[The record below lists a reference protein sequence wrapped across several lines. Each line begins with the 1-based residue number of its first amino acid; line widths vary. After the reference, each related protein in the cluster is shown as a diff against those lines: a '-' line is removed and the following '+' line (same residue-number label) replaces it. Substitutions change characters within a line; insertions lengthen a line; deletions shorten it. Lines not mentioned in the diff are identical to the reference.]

1 MRQRTEVM
9 KLILQ
14 FLGPPAGDAASPG
27 GAASPSPAFDP
38 RAAPPG
44 PSGQIHSSFCCFQRP
59 KINIRDL
66 DPSSSSTSSS
76 CCILQTD
83 GAPPAAVMS
92 DPPGLADLS
101 RLYQTEFVR
110 SARAVGVLWAVCSLC
125 FAIIQVVILVQPS
138 WIGTTD
144 TRTQQLGPPKP
155 SGTMGLFEVC
165 LQSDWPLPD
174 CRGSLSSL
182 SPLPS
187 FQSVTV
193 LVGVSL
199 WAVWTSILCLC
210 LFRFCSAAT
219 VYKICAWLQLT
230 AGFCLA
236 LACLLFPD
244 SWESPEMRALCGD
257 SVGSFS
263 PGNCSIH
270 WAYILAILGI
280 LDYAILATLAFVLAN
295 RQDALLPPDAQEVT
309 AGLLMMA

>member
-1 MRQRTEVM
+1 MS
-9 KLILQ
+9 
-14 FLGPPAGDAASPG
+14 ASP
-27 GAASPSPAFDP
+27 ALS
-38 RAAPPG
+38 
-44 PSGQIHSSFCCFQRP
+44 
-59 KINIRDL
+59 
-66 DPSSSSTSSS
+66 
-76 CCILQTD
+76 
-83 GAPPAAVMS
+83 
-92 DPPGLADLS
+92 DLS

-138 WIGTTD
+138 WIGTAD
-144 TRTQQLGPPKP
+144 VRPPQP
-155 SGTMGLFEVC
+155 SGTLGLFEVC
-165 LQSDWPLPD
+165 LESDWPVPD
-174 CRGSLSSL
+174 CRGGLSSL

-187 FQSVTV
+187 FQSVAV

-199 WAVWTSILCLC
+199 WAVWTSVLCLC

-257 SVGSFS
+257 SVRTNTVRAECWGTDKVHVGSFS
-263 PGNCSIH
+263 PGNCSVH
-270 WAYILAILGI
+270 WAYILAILGV

-295 RQDALLPPDAQEVT
+295 RQDALLPPDSQDVT
-309 AGLLMMA
+309 TGLLMTA